1 MTGQNRPRR
10 FEGRVAIVTG
20 SSRGIGRAT
29 AEQLAA
35 EGAAVVCNAR
45 HQGDVE
51 EAAESIRRRGG
62 IAVGVAA
69 DLGDDDAPSRLVASA
84 VDEFGGIDLLVNNV
98 GVNRLYAPL
107 LASNRRAFESTML
120 MNTWPWLAMVQAAMA
135 SGLAHRGGAVV
146 NVSTTG
152 ARQVQPLVSVYSAA
166 KAALELLTRT
176 LARELGPSGVRV
188 NAVAPGLVRTQ
199 LTEILR
205 EGGKEEAESALL
217 PLQRIGAPEDIAPAI
232 AFLLSDEASW
242 ITGAVL
248 IADGGRLTVGDE
260 PRDLYGVYGKV
271 SS

>member
-1 MTGQNRPRR
+1 MTAQHLPRR

-20 SSRGIGRAT
+20 SSRGIGLAT
-29 AEQLAA
+29 AERLAA

-45 HQGDVE
+45 HRGAVE
-51 EAAESIRRRGG
+51 EVAAGIRERGG
-62 IAVGVAA
+62 TAVAVAA
-69 DLGDDDAPSRLVASA
+69 DLGDDEAAPRLVAAA

-107 LASNRRAFESTML
+107 LDSDRRAFESTML

-135 SGLAHRGGAVV
+135 SGLADRGGAVV

-152 ARQVQPLVSVYSAA
+152 AQQVQPLVSVYSSA

-176 LARELGPSGVRV
+176 LARELGPSGVRI

-199 LTEILR
+199 LTEVLR
-205 EGGKEEAESALL
+205 EGGKEEAEAALL
-217 PLQRIGAPEDIAPAI
+217 PLQRIGVPEDIAPAI

-248 IADGGRLTVGDE
+248 VADGGRLTVGGE

-271 SS
+271 GS